1 MSKGSRP
8 RPCSVSQNQYSNNY
22 DAIFRKPSPRVLEE
36 AKLEDE
42 EFERLD
48 NQIRDLYNKHTEET
62 K

>member
-1 MSKGSRP
+1 MSKGSKQRP
-8 RPCSVSQNQYSNNY
+8 TDLKAFSSNY
-22 DAIFRKPSPRVLEE
+22 DVIFRKPDPRQLEE

-48 NQIRDLYNKHTEET
+48 KQIQDLYNKHTEET

>member
-1 MSKGSRP
+1 MSKGSKQRP
-8 RPCSVSQNQYSNNY
+8 TDLKAFSSNY
-22 DAIFRKPSPRVLEE
+22 DIIFRKPDPRVLEE

-48 NQIRDLYNKHTEET
+48 NQIRDLYNKRTEET

>member
-1 MSKGSRP
+1 MSKGSKQRP
-8 RPCSVSQNQYSNNY
+8 TDLKAFGSNY
-22 DAIFRKPSPRVLEE
+22 DTIFRKPDPRRLEE

-48 NQIRDLYNKHTEET
+48 KQSQDSYNKQTEET

>member
-1 MSKGSRP
+1 MSKGSKQRP
-8 RPCSVSQNQYSNNY
+8 TDLKAFSSNY
-22 DAIFRKPSPRVLEE
+22 DIIFRKPDPRLQEE

-48 NQIRDLYNKHTEET
+48 KQIQELYNKHTEET

>member
-1 MSKGSRP
+1 MSKGSKQRP
-8 RPCSVSQNQYSNNY
+8 TDLKAFGSNY
-22 DAIFRKPSPRVLEE
+22 DTIFRKSDPRVLEE

>member
-1 MSKGSRP
+1 MSKGSKQRP
-8 RPCSVSQNQYSNNY
+8 TNLKAFGSNY
-22 DAIFRKPSPRVLEE
+22 DTIFRKPDPRVLEE

>member
-1 MSKGSRP
+1 MSKGSKQRP
-8 RPCSVSQNQYSNNY
+8 TDLKAFSSNY
-22 DAIFRKPSPRVLEE
+22 DVIFRKPDPRRLEE

-48 NQIRDLYNKHTEET
+48 KQRHDNYNKQTEDT

>member
-1 MSKGSRP
+1 MSKGSKQRP
-8 RPCSVSQNQYSNNY
+8 TDLKTFGSNY
-22 DAIFRKPSPRVLEE
+22 DIIFRKPDPRVLEE

-48 NQIRDLYNKHTEET
+48 NQIRDLYNKRTGET